1 MSELR
6 VALVDDHALLRAGL
20 VAMVEY
26 EDDICIVGEASN
38 GCEAIELYDRVLPDI
53 MVMDITMPKMGGIE
67 ASKAILSKHS
77 DARILVMTQHEER
90 QFIEEVMKVEVSGCI
105 SKRAAGDE
113 FASALRA
120 VARGEFYLHPALTH
134 FVVPRGKKFV
144 DPLETLTPRERQ
156 VLKAVVRGDTNGT
169 MARTLNLSI
178 KTVEWHRSNLMTKL
192 GVHGTADLVRF
203 AMEHGFNVEDE
214 KPIDRI

>member
-6 VALVDDHALLRAGL
+6 VALVDDHVLLRAGL

-67 ASKAILSKHS
+67 ASKAILSKHP
-77 DARILVMTQHEER
+77 DACILVMTQHEER

-113 FASALRA
+113 FVSALRA

-144 DPLETLTPRERQ
+144 DPFETLTPRERQ
-156 VLKAVVRGDTNGT
+156 VLKAVVCGDTNGA

-192 GVHGTADLVRF
+192 GVHSTADLVRF
-203 AMEHGFNVEDE
+203 AMEHGFNVKDE